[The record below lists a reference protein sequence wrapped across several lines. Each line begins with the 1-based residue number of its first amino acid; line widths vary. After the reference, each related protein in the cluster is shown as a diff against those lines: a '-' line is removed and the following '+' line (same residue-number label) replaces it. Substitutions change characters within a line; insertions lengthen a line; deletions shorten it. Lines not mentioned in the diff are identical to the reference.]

1 MPLIRKNGASAPK
14 ELGLFW
20 PMQTTEGT
28 TIDVIVYASALQ
40 SFDPAPVGPVGLL
53 KKHRPLL
60 ERIASEKYDRDGAV
74 ADNLLHITDDDLRA
88 ARANE
93 GTANETE
100 YWESHATPAASS
112 DML

>member
-28 TIDVIVYASALQ
+28 TIDVFVYASALQ

-53 KKHRPLL
+53 KRHRSLL
-60 ERIASEKYDRDGAV
+60 ERIASDKYDQDGTTGS
-74 ADNLLHITDDDLRA
+74 NLLHITDNDLRA
-88 ARANE
+88 AQVS
-93 GTANETE
+93 ETNSE
-100 YWESHATPAASS
+100 EADQA
-112 DML
+112 